1 MFTSHTWIFSTYR
14 FTWVN
19 NVRSSDAPHSALL
32 HNLTSSSPSPPSTSI
47 NITWIY
53 FGEIILTPP
62 ARPVQTGGSFSAVLV
77 ILLLNTQAS
86 AHKCTHLVFHDLS
99 KSSLIFKVQPSVCVW
114 VCVCVGLRRRG
125 VLPCFD
131 RWVHLF
137 FFSSHPITEWK
148 LISRFRRDLWT
159 LGSGIS
165 IQPPHTHTHTHTCTD
180 SEPQAAMSVLS

>member
-32 HNLTSSSPSPPSTSI
+32 HNLTPSSPSPPSTSI

-62 ARPVQTGGSFSAVLV
+62 ARPVQTGGSFSTVLV
-77 ILLLNTQAS
+77 ILLLNTHAS

-99 KSSLIFKVQPSVCVW
+99 RSSFIFKVQPSVCA
-114 VCVCVGLRRRG
+114 CVCGLEKEG
-125 VLPCFD
+125 CIALLWPLSAPF
-131 RWVHLF
+131 LF
-137 FFSSHPITEWK
+137 FFT
-148 LISRFRRDLWT
+148 
-159 LGSGIS
+159 
-165 IQPPHTHTHTHTCTD
+165 PHNWV
-180 SEPQAAMSVLS
+180 EINKPF